1 MCYLCCS
8 VIDVVNPRFSLCNPT
23 SLATF
28 VYESVAFTVD
38 HVSSSL
44 SLHHLFKHMPTSQ
57 HGEYKFMESYGQ
69 WSIALCFWHW
79 ELPVSSTTGK
89 LSVRLAQMDHSLK
102 YSWARSRPVTKPKKN
117 KTERA
122 LCVFPCGHS
131 YRPSLGRSQ
140 NQLRVGA
147 WYITLSLIFEPA
159 SRLNLLNFLLSAN
172 KGNLWKCIL
181 LIRLKFEKRS
191 GRQL

>member
-1 MCYLCCS
+1 MFGILFQNASSYPCFVFLPIERFKKRKKEKRRANNTRNWAIDFKDCFESDVRRWSMCYLCCS

-102 YSWARSRPVTKPKKN
+102 YS
-117 KTERA
+117 
-122 LCVFPCGHS
+122 
-131 YRPSLGRSQ
+131 
-140 NQLRVGA
+140 
-147 WYITLSLIFEPA
+147 
-159 SRLNLLNFLLSAN
+159 
-172 KGNLWKCIL
+172 
-181 LIRLKFEKRS
+181 
-191 GRQL
+191 